1 MSSINEAYENN
12 MVGTRKRLRSFV
24 YEDLE
29 ITIHEWFKQH
39 RALNLPIN
47 GPIVLKKAEYFA
59 TLHGYK
65 DFKPSNGW
73 LDRWK
78 KRFGLS
84 FVIMNGESEKVD
96 DVTVDTWKARL
107 STLIASYA
115 PNDIFNADET
125 GLFFKCLPNK
135 TLNPKGEKCFNGEK
149 SKERLTILF

>member
-1 MSSINEAYENN
+1 MTKRKLTSIPLEEKYYAIQRIEKKECTQEKIASEFGVNKATVSRWMSKE
-12 MVGTRKRLRSFV
+12 
-24 YEDLE
+24 
-29 ITIHEWFKQH
+29 Q
-39 RALNLPIN
+39 IN

-65 DFKPSNGW
+65 DFKPSNCW

-115 PNDIFNADET
+115 SNDIFNADET
-125 GLFFKCLPNK
+125 GLF
-135 TLNPKGEKCFNGEK
+135 
-149 SKERLTILF
+149 RLFG